1 MVIGSRK
8 PPLPAPTDTSAFS
21 SGDQG
26 SAIADDLTTDI
37 SRVTDRTHYSVPDDG
52 SPVTITTKKRG
63 ERDLKLSRGSHSSQT
78 SLLIEY
84 FEGGKSKETEKSHS
98 SVRVRVRPSAAAK
111 AKGKQ
116 SVDPIPTTETVKN
129 RVPSYT
135 RRISLSARGG
145 GERVSDVNPGTISD
159 LPNPDFRPPL
169 EVEVLHQDESQV
181 SYSEQSSFGRYIP
194 PPSDISSMPPD
205 SMLDEKPVYHSPVRR
220 RSRSTLDRDEN
231 VTRPKNAKAPSRR
244 RSRSLSR
251 ERITQKVMEKLAS
264 QQDEQISPPA
274 TARRRERDRDRS
286 SSKDYT
292 TVDEKRSSRRRSG
305 RSYKDEASISD
316 QSLQLDSR
324 KLDQQSNLSGASAA
338 SSSINNPK
346 LLQTV
351 EDAIRRLILPEIN
364 ALKEGGQRGGDTSKS
379 SKLERATK
387 ESTASSTAT
396 SRDGSRQ
403 RVSKSSGVASVHSYK
418 SKGSSRHDYDDRSAY
433 REKKAYRS
441 SRDSASEKSNNRRE
455 SGDSFSQGDKAYRK
469 KSSKDKQR
477 TKEAIAAGAGSTLL
491 TAAALKHHDSQETV
505 EKREEKKEKEKRK
518 KRSKSGSRS
527 ASINDSV
534 DTYTKKKEKIPP
546 MPMQSEIQSD
556 LTRDSILSADRESS
570 RGMETPT
577 RDSMAKRY
585 GKEDY
590 SPARTPTDRSVNW
603 KDAAGSRQT
612 DYFGDVNSKNADRG
626 RDLAV
631 SPIQS
636 AASYEDESSENKSRE
651 VKSNCSASRRVGKD
665 SLLVTRKSK
674 DGYFA
679 IEDDSLQT
687 PLVEHLRSKRR
698 PRGITLEK
706 RHEVMDPDVLGNK
719 RHSRHHPSDNQ
730 RDSVGMDYK
739 RQSMYTE
746 DSVDGGYADKL
757 GTGQEIRK
765 VDANPQYVHTPV
777 AVESAV
783 ASLHEP
789 STVSGMSSQS
799 SPIKVSSFSYNR
811 DSRLDSENYPSTE
824 RALGE
829 STREVQLSPEK
840 ELQPG
845 DWKDTEGHEYVDRD
859 EDDGGSPRQSDAR
872 SEEEPKPRL
881 GASAIPQAE
890 DPMPEI
896 GHMLD
901 DDHETNTNP
910 SIIQGP
916 LDGGNGRQSLWPY
929 DPTPPPSG
937 RAIGDQH
944 RDLSAQVEDDYA
956 DYGQLPTGGPAT
968 SGDASRDV
976 QFHSDGN
983 EQDFAREGSADITRK
998 YEGHDYNQSPLQQQY
1013 GAGRDEY
1020 GRVDTIPPSPAN
1032 HRDEGYQS
1040 AAKTAPSPGGYTP
1053 EPYSKMPKYRAD
1065 GQADNYDM
1073 TLGAEDPFVG
1083 TKRLRHLSGNSH
1095 GMESPL
1101 YDSATGKGIDRIESK
1116 DVVALMDHLT
1126 VRDAQRNARDTEIL
1140 VTLVRSA
1147 AEMRNSFEDMKKFLE
1162 SQDRMVMHHNEKTTE
1177 SAVQRLQGPRPQP
1190 LGSPRVPRREPEEI
1204 EDAPTRRRNVFKRAL
1219 RGLSLKNT
1227 GDLSRIEDMLM
1238 QLLTEVEG
1246 LKDAQGTQRHSA
1258 TQSNSMTS
1266 YDNLRTAPDP
1276 GYEPEGQAG
1285 TSSTPNQS
1293 DYFSG
1298 PESIARHGAGMHSG
1312 YDGRRSSENRISTV
1326 IEGDEELAER
1336 EANGMMDEDY
1346 LEEGY
1351 EHEER
1356 LLTPTQEVRK
1366 RTTTYHEPAQ
1376 AYPPYPKRHSVEY
1389 TPRSSDRKSK
1399 HKSNNSSIFGIP
1411 KISRWSKTTASS
1423 APDTA
1428 RFSGRRERPSSE
1440 ASRSGSE
1447 LNYYDDDYDLHEDDR
1462 LRSRQSLAES
1472 RRYSYQSG
1480 RSGSPLVPEQELDD
1494 PKYQAHCNSLN
1505 LQHPQPRSGTFHRHQ
1520 ANLETQARNFDKAL
1534 SPDVEQDQWG
1544 SMPSLARHPVAHNQ
1558 RYSDEA
1564 RNLSPISSEGGYS
1577 GDGGTS
1583 SGPPRPAKVIDNGP
1597 LVPPKISYN
1606 DGEGNS
1612 SPYGSGT
1619 QLAPIEEVRPS
1630 LESERGSD
1638 VSVLSEIECHYE
1650 ISPED
1655 ANMFSN

>member
-26 SAIADDLTTDI
+26 SAIADDLTTDV

-63 ERDLKLSRGSHSSQT
+63 VRDPKLSRGSHSSQT

-84 FEGGKSKETEKSHS
+84 FEGGKSKEADKSHS

-116 SVDPIPTTETVKN
+116 SVDPIPTNETGKN

-135 RRISLSARGG
+135 RRISLSARGD
-145 GERVSDVNPGTISD
+145 GEKVSDIHPGTISS
-159 LPNPDFRPPL
+159 LSNPGFGPPL
-169 EVEVLHQDESQV
+169 EVEVLHQNESQV

-220 RSRSTLDRDEN
+220 RSRSSLDRDEV
-231 VTRPKNAKAPSRR
+231 VTRPKNVKAPSRR

-274 TARRRERDRDRS
+274 TARRERERDRS

-292 TVDEKRSSRRRSG
+292 TVDDKRSSKRKQVRG
-305 RSYKDEASISD
+305 YKDEASVSD
-316 QSLQLDSR
+316 QSLHLDPR
-324 KLDQQSNLSGASAA
+324 KLDQQSNLSGASAT

-346 LLQTV
+346 LLQIV
-351 EDAIRRLILPEIN
+351 DDAIRRLILPEIN
-364 ALKEGGQRGGDTSKS
+364 ALKEGGQRGGDASKS

-403 RVSKSSGVASVHSYK
+403 RVSKSSGIASAHSYR

-455 SGDSFSQGDKAYRK
+455 SGDSFSQSDKAYRK
-469 KSSKDKQR
+469 KSSSKDKQR
-477 TKEAIAAGAGSTLL
+477 TKEVMAAGAGGTLL

-505 EKREEKKEKEKRK
+505 EKREERKDKEKKK

-534 DTYTKKKEKIPP
+534 DTYTKKREKIPP

-556 LTRDSILSADRESS
+556 LTRDSILSADKESS
-570 RGMETPT
+570 RGVGTPT
-577 RDSMAKRY
+577 RNAMTKTP
-585 GKEDY
+585 GKEGY
-590 SPARTPTDRSVNW
+590 SPARTPTNRSANW
-603 KDAAGSRQT
+603 KDAAVSRQP
-612 DYFGDVNSKNADRG
+612 DYFGDVNGKNMDRD
-626 RDLAV
+626 RESAV
-631 SPIQS
+631 SPVQS
-636 AASYEDESSENKSRE
+636 AASYEDERSERKSRE
-651 VKSNCSASRRVGKD
+651 VKSNYPSSRRVGKD

-674 DGYFA
+674 DGYFVP
-679 IEDDSLQT
+679 EDGSLQT

-706 RHEVMDPDVLGNK
+706 RHEVIDPDVLGDK
-719 RHSRHHPSDNQ
+719 RYSRHYPSDSR
-730 RDSVGMDYK
+730 RDSVETDYK

-746 DSVDGGYADKL
+746 DSVDGQIADKL

-789 STVSGMSSQS
+789 STVSAKSSQS
-799 SPIKVSSFSYNR
+799 SPVKVSSFSYNR
-811 DSRLDSENYPSTE
+811 DPGLGSEKYPSTE
-824 RALGE
+824 RGLGE
-829 STREVQLSPEK
+829 NAREVQYSPENP
-840 ELQPG
+840 LQQR
-845 DWKDTEGHEYVDRD
+845 DWKATEGHEYIGGDD
-859 EDDGGSPRQSDAR
+859 DDGDSPRQSDAR
-872 SEEEPKPRL
+872 SDEEPKPRL
-881 GASAIPQAE
+881 GASAIPQPE
-890 DPMPEI
+890 DPLPEI

-916 LDGGNGRQSLWPY
+916 LDGGNGKHSLWPY

-937 RAIGDQH
+937 RAMGDRP
-944 RDLSAQVEDDYA
+944 RDLSAQAEDDYA
-956 DYGQLPTGGPAT
+956 EYEQLPTGGLGA
-968 SGDASRDV
+968 SGNASRDV
-976 QFHSDGN
+976 RFHSDGN
-983 EQDFAREGSADITRK
+983 EQDFARHGSADNTRE
-998 YEGHDYNQSPLQQQY
+998 YAGYDYNQSPLQQQY
-1013 GAGRDEY
+1013 GVEGDGY
-1020 GRVDTIPPSPAN
+1020 GRVDAIPPSPAN

-1053 EPYSKMPKYRAD
+1053 EPYGKMPKFRAD
-1065 GQADNYDM
+1065 GHADDYDM
-1073 TLGAEDPFVG
+1073 PVGAEDPFVG
-1083 TKRLRHLSGNSH
+1083 SKRLRHLSGNSH

-1140 VTLVRSA
+1140 VSLVRSA

-1162 SQDRMVMHHNEKTTE
+1162 SQDRMVMNHNEKTAE
-1177 SAVQRLQGPRPQP
+1177 STVQRLQGPRPQP
-1190 LGSPRVPRREPEEI
+1190 LGSPRVPRRTPEEV

-1227 GDLSRIEDMLM
+1227 GDLTRIEDMLM

-1246 LKDAQGTQRHSA
+1246 LKDTQGTQRQSV

-1266 YDNLRTAPDP
+1266 YENLRTAPDP

-1336 EANGMMDEDY
+1336 EANGMMEEDY
-1346 LEEGY
+1346 LEEDY

-1376 AYPPYPKRHSVEY
+1376 AYPPYPKRHSVEH

-1399 HKSNNSSIFGIP
+1399 HKSNSSSIFGIP
-1411 KISRWSKTTASS
+1411 KISRWSRTTASS

-1428 RFSGRRERPSSE
+1428 RLSGRRERPSSE

-1447 LNYYDDDYDLHEDDR
+1447 LNYYDEDYDLQEDDR
-1462 LRSRQSLAES
+1462 LRSRQSLTES
-1472 RRYSYQSG
+1472 RRNSYQSG
-1480 RSGSPLVPEQELDD
+1480 RSRSPLVPEQELDD

-1558 RYSDEA
+1558 RYSDGA

-1577 GDGGTS
+1577 GGGGTS
-1583 SGPPRPAKVIDNGP
+1583 SGPARPPKVIDDGP
-1597 LVPPKISYN
+1597 LVPPKISYD

-1619 QLAPIEEVRPS
+1619 QLAPIEEVRAS
-1630 LESERGSD
+1630 LESERGNDVSSLSD
-1638 VSVLSEIECHYE
+1638 VELDYRLSLQR
-1650 ISPED
+1650 
-1655 ANMFSN
+1655 ANMYFN